1 MDRIMKTLN
10 KMIPKEITT
19 RQIAE
24 YLNSKGFNLRRMR
37 GKYLDYYSEEFKE
50 TIIVGI
56 KYTYTDCVLTVTVES
71 VERSDVYDE

>member
-19 RQIAE
+19 QQTAE

-37 GKYLDYYSEEFKE
+37 GEYLDYYSEEFKE

-56 KYTYTDCVLTVTVES
+56 KYTYTDCVLIVTVES
-71 VERSDVYDE
+71 VERINVYDE

>member
-19 RQIAE
+19 RQTAE
-24 YLNSKGFNLRRMR
+24 YLNLKGFNLRRMS
-37 GKYLDYYSEEFKE
+37 GKYLHYFSEEFKE
-50 TIIVGI
+50 TIIVGV
-56 KYTYTDCVLTVTVES
+56 KYTYIDDVFIATVES

>member
-19 RQIAE
+19 QQIAE

-37 GKYLDYYSEEFKE
+37 GKYLHYYSEEFKE

-56 KYTYTDCVLTVTVES
+56 KYTYTDCVLIVTVES